1 MNKEHVISDEVLDK
15 VQAALSKGNNWMA
28 YNNSLYFI
36 HPEDVHFFDSKGSAY
51 EFADNN
57 ISEFDRYVV
66 MYASSV
72 ADVLRKIPYAESLNN
87 QITNPDANGLYNTEG
102 NAFTDAL
109 IDHIEQQQQLS
120 NNKNTNVMNS
130 ENFEYLSK
138 QVKFSGFG
146 EDHQTELKEKMQ
158 KQIPEFT
165 ILHQADF
172 GKDSTVAALHFKKS
186 NEHDM
191 YFFNSYDLSLKNG
204 QHPDSLKQTFYIGNK
219 QDNITL
225 KEAYNLMSGRSVQ
238 KELTPKE
245 GEKYQAWLQLDF
257 KDTDKNG
264 NYKMKQFHQN
274 YGYDLAATLAKHPI
288 KELTDGQDKSRLL
301 ESLQRGNRQ
310 SVTINITGQEK
321 KVFIEAAPQ
330 FKSLNFYDSNQQRLK
345 ADRLYETNL
354 PQQSVKQEAKK
365 ENQKQAAGNV
375 DERPAQQSVKK
386 SKRNKQSIS

>member
-15 VQAALSKGNNWMA
+15 VQVALSKGNNWMA

-36 HPEDVHFFDSKGSAY
+36 EPEDVFFFDSKDSAN

-57 ISEFDRYVV
+57 VSEFDRYVV
-66 MYASSV
+66 IYASSV
-72 ADVLRKIPYAESLNN
+72 ADVLRKIPYEESLSKE
-87 QITNPDANGLYNTEG
+87 ITNPDANGLYNPDG
-102 NAFTDAL
+102 NAFADAL
-109 IDHIEQQQQLS
+109 IDQIEQQQLLI
-120 NNKNTNVMNS
+120 NKNKNVMNN

-158 KQIPEFT
+158 KQMPEFT

-172 GKDSTVAALHFKKS
+172 GKDSTVASLQFKKS

-191 YFFNSYDLSLKNG
+191 YFFNSYNLSLKNG
-204 QHPDSLKQTFYIGNK
+204 QHPDPFKQTFYISNR

-225 KEAYNLMSGRSVQ
+225 KEAYNLMSGRAVH

-245 GEKYQAWLQLDF
+245 GEKYKAWMQLDF
-257 KDTDKNG
+257 KEMDKNG

-288 KELTDGQDKSRLL
+288 KELANGQDKTRLL

-310 SVTINITGQEK
+310 SVTININGQEK
-321 KVFIEAAPQ
+321 KVFIDAAPQ

-345 ADRLYETNL
+345 TDRLYESNL
-354 PQQSVKQEAKK
+354 PQQSVKQEVKK
-365 ENQKQAAGNV
+365 ENQKQAAGDV
-375 DERPAQQSVKK
+375 GEGPSKQSVKK
-386 SKRNKQSIS
+386 SRRNKQSIS

>member
-1 MNKEHVISDEVLDK
+1 MNEDHVISDEVLDK
-15 VQAALSKGNNWMA
+15 IEIALSKGNNWMA

-36 HPEDVHFFDSKGSAY
+36 DASDVYLFDNKDSAN

-57 ISEFDRYVV
+57 VSDSDRFVV
-66 MYASSV
+66 IHASSV
-72 ADVLRKIPYAESLNN
+72 ADILRKIPYGQSLSKE
-87 QITNPDANGLYNTEG
+87 ITNPDANGLYNTDG

-109 IDHIEQQQQLS
+109 IDHIEQQQLS
-120 NNKNTNVMNS
+120 NNKNKNVMNN

-158 KQIPEFT
+158 KQMPEFT

-172 GKDSTVAALHFKKS
+172 GKDSTVASLHFKKS

-191 YFFNSYDLSLKNG
+191 YFFNSYNLSLKNG
-204 QHPDSLKQTFYIGNK
+204 QHPDPIKQAFYVSSK

-225 KEAYNLMSGRSVQ
+225 KEAYNLMSGRAVQ

-245 GEKYQAWLQLDF
+245 GEKYKAWLQLDF
-257 KDTDKNG
+257 KEMDKNG

-288 KELTDGQDKSRLL
+288 KELTDVQDKSRLL

-310 SVTINITGQEK
+310 SVTININGQEK
-321 KVFIEAAPQ
+321 KVFIEASPQ

-345 ADRLYETNL
+345 TDRLYESNL
-354 PQQSVKQEAKK
+354 PQQSVKQEVKK
-365 ENQKQAAGNV
+365 ENQKQTAG
-375 DERPAQQSVKK
+375 DAGEGPSKQSIKK
-386 SKRNKQSIS
+386 SRRNKQSIA